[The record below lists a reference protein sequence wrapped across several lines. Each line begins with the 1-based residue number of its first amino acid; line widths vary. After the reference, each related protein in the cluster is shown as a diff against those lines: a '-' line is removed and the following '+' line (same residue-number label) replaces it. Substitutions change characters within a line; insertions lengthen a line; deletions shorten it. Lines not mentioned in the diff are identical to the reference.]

1 MNEQPIPLGR
11 LRLDGISQTNRGDGV
26 SKPAPRRIDS
36 PRISTRTMMS
46 ASDDGDPIPCTSLD
60 LSNDPTLAARAM
72 IVRFEGRFLA
82 DLMDELAGLLVGV
95 IPPA

>member
-1 MNEQPIPLGR
+1 
-11 LRLDGISQTNRGDGV
+11 
-26 SKPAPRRIDS
+26 
-36 PRISTRTMMS
+36 
-46 ASDDGDPIPCTSLD
+46 LD

-95 IPPA
+95 ILPA